1 MSRVLYLMLH
11 AWSSYLISDTNT
23 NDSRWSTKA
32 MTGWRLGFG
41 LFPDALVEPARNL
54 AINSWTCL
62 LAVNQKMGFEDF
74 VQEMR

>member
-1 MSRVLYLMLH
+1 
-11 AWSSYLISDTNT
+11 
-23 NDSRWSTKA
+23 